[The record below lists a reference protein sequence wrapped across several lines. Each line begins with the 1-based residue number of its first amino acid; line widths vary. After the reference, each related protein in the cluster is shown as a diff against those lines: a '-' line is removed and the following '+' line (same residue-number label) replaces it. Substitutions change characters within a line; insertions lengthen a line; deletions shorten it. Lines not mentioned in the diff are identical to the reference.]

1 MWCVLLS
8 PVMFLVLGNTDCVCD
23 RCCFWEVISR
33 LLFRS
38 QVSFHLLRAA
48 CPISFCCAAV
58 LSCPVVVLP
67 CSVLSCLCASQVVCD
82 LTGGWNLRSFL
93 SLLPSFLC
101 FGSPLLCVDF
111 SCCGRQ
117 GLLSRCGAQLLLV
130 AVASLSAEHEL

>member
-1 MWCVLLS
+1 MFVIVAVSGRLSAGSFSDRRFPSTFCGQRVRSHFIVLL
-8 PVMFLVLGNTDCVCD
+8 VL
-23 RCCFWEVISR
+23 FY
-33 LLFRS
+33 
-38 QVSFHLLRAA
+38 
-48 CPISFCCAAV
+48 
-58 LSCPVVVLP
+58 PVVVLP